1 VISPASWLVLG
12 TATLLLQ
19 PLVAAAADAARP
31 QTPPLAAESAQVL
44 VITGS
49 DPYLPAF
56 VEIDAAMR
64 KAVARQQRHVSW
76 MYEPI
81 DSLRLGD
88 RADRSLADLLVRKYE
103 GTRIDAIVLVTDPAL
118 DFYVRHR
125 DQLWPGVPAIYNFVA
140 PKFARSLPPDPKLTG
155 LPAELDFAQTLRI
168 ALALQPA
175 AKRVLVVSGSSPWDQ
190 SRLAEAQRALAEHPA
205 LAVEVVSGQSPR
217 VVAERL
223 AGEPDGTIVLFSTL
237 LADAT
242 GRVYTSRDALATLA
256 AASRVPVYG
265 SFDTYV
271 GAGLA
276 AGAVESL
283 RDRGERVGA
292 LVMLALD
299 GQQGAKPAEPPAS
312 RCVAD
317 ARQLARFGL
326 ARSKLPAD
334 CEVRYVEPT
343 FLQRYWWQSLL
354 IALALGAQSGL
365 IAALLLQRR
374 RRRAAELGLAA
385 QRVQLLHASRLA
397 VAGELTASIAH
408 EINQP
413 LGAILSNADA
423 AEMLVQSGRLE
434 RDELLQILADIKRD
448 DLRASEVIKRLRALL
463 ARHDVGRQRIDVHR
477 VIGDSVAILGA
488 EARRRAVTVETALD
502 ARSSFIFGDPIQLQQ
517 IVINLMINAF
527 DASTG
532 RPGDERRVL
541 VSTAD
546 ASDGVQIRV
555 RDFGHGI
562 AREDLPRLFDSF
574 FTTKASG
581 MGLGLS
587 IARSIVEAHG
597 GTITASNCAV
607 GAEFCVTLPTAPDAT
622 GAPGRELE
630 LP

>member
-12 TATLLLQ
+12 TATLLLP

-31 QTPPLAAESAQVL
+31 QAPPLSAESAQVL

-76 MYEPI
+76 LYEPI
-81 DSLRLGD
+81 DALRLGD
-88 RADRSLADLLVRKYE
+88 RPDRSLADLLVRKYE

-125 DQLWPGVPAIYNFVA
+125 DQLWPGVPAVYNFVA
-140 PKFARSLPPDPKLTG
+140 PKFARSLPPDAKLTG
-155 LPAELDFAQTLRI
+155 LPAEFDFAQTLRI

-175 AKRVLVVSGSSPWDQ
+175 AKRVLVVSGSSSWDQ
-190 SRLAEAQRALAEHPA
+190 SQLAEARRALAEHPA

-217 VVAERL
+217 AVAERL

-242 GRVYTSRDALATLA
+242 GRVYASRDALAMLA
-256 AASRVPVYG
+256 TASRVPIYG
-265 SFDTYV
+265 SVDTYV

-292 LVMLALD
+292 LVMQALD
-299 GQQGAKPAEPPAS
+299 GQPGATLADSPAS

-326 ARSKLPAD
+326 ARSKLPAGCD
-334 CEVRYVEPT
+334 VRYVEPT

-354 IALALGAQSGL
+354 VGLALLGQSIL
-365 IAALLLQRR
+365 IASLLIQRAH
-374 RRRAAELGLAA
+374 RRRAEVSLQA

-423 AEMLVQSGRLE
+423 ADMLLQSGSIE
-434 RDELLQILADIKRD
+434 RAELQQILADIRRD
-448 DLRASEVIKRLRALL
+448 DLRASEVIRRLRALL
-463 ARHDVGRQRIDVHR
+463 ARHEVERRRFSPDVALEDAVH
-477 VIGDSVAILGA
+477 ILAA
-488 EARRRAVTVETALD
+488 EARRRGVTVETALN
-502 ARSSFIFGDPIQLQQ
+502 AAGAEILGDPVQIQQV
-517 IVINLMINAF
+517 IVNLALNAF
-527 DASTG
+527 DAVSNLPPD
-532 RPGDERRVL
+532 RRRVRFG
-541 VSTAD
+541 STD
-546 ASDGVQIRV
+546 TSIGLQITV
-555 RDFGHGI
+555 RDFGSGI
-562 AREDLPRLFDSF
+562 ATADLPRLFDPF
-574 FTTKASG
+574 FTTKSTG

-587 IARSIVEAHG
+587 IVRSIIEAHG
-597 GTITASNCAV
+597 GTIVAANRDP
-607 GAEFCVTLPTAPDAT
+607 GAEFTVTLPRAPSPQRPATATDEA
-622 GAPGRELE
+622 
-630 LP
+630 

>member
-1 VISPASWLVLG
+1 MISPASWLVLG
-12 TATLLLQ
+12 TATLLL
-19 PLVAAAADAARP
+19 PPFVAAAADAVRP

-76 MYEPI
+76 LYEPI
-81 DSLRLGD
+81 DALRLGD

-125 DQLWPGVPAIYNFVA
+125 DQLWPGVPAVYNFVA

-217 VVAERL
+217 AVAERL
-223 AGEPDGTIVLFSTL
+223 AGEPDGTFVLFSTL

-242 GRVYTSRDALATLA
+242 GRVYTARDALATLA

-271 GAGLA
+271 GAGLT

-292 LVMLALD
+292 LVMQALD
-299 GQQGAKPAEPPAS
+299 GQPGATLVESPAS

-326 ARSKLPAD
+326 ARSKLPAGCD
-334 CEVRYVEPT
+334 VRYVEPT

-354 IALALGAQSGL
+354 VGLALLGQSIL
-365 IAALLLQRR
+365 IASLLIQRAH
-374 RRRAAELGLAA
+374 RRRAEVSLQA

-423 AEMLVQSGRLE
+423 ADMLLQSGTIE
-434 RDELLQILADIKRD
+434 RAELQQILADIRRD
-448 DLRASEVIKRLRALL
+448 DLRASEVIRRLRALL
-463 ARHDVGRQRIDVHR
+463 ARHEVERRRFSPDVALEDAVH
-477 VIGDSVAILGA
+477 ILAA
-488 EARRRAVTVETALD
+488 EARRRGFTVETALT
-502 ARSSFIFGDPIQLQQ
+502 AAGAEILGDPVQIQQV
-517 IVINLMINAF
+517 IVNLALNAF
-527 DASTG
+527 DAASNLPPD
-532 RPGDERRVL
+532 RRRVRFG
-541 VSTAD
+541 STDTPA
-546 ASDGVQIRV
+546 GLQITV
-555 RDFGHGI
+555 RDFGSGI
-562 AREDLPRLFDSF
+562 ATADLPRLFDPF
-574 FTTKASG
+574 FTTKSTG

-587 IARSIVEAHG
+587 IVRSIIEAHG
-597 GTITASNCAV
+597 GTIVAANRDP
-607 GAEFCVTLPTAPDAT
+607 GAEFTITLPRAPSPQRPATATDEA
-622 GAPGRELE
+622 
-630 LP
+630 

>member
-12 TATLLLQ
+12 TATLLL
-19 PLVAAAADAARP
+19 PPFVAAAADAVRP

-76 MYEPI
+76 LYEPI
-81 DSLRLGD
+81 DALRLGD

-125 DQLWPGVPAIYNFVA
+125 DQLWPGVPAVYNFVA

-217 VVAERL
+217 AVAERL
-223 AGEPDGTIVLFSTL
+223 AGEPDGTFVLFSTL

-242 GRVYTSRDALATLA
+242 GRVYTARDALATLA

-271 GAGLA
+271 GAGLT

-292 LVMLALD
+292 LVMQALD
-299 GQQGAKPAEPPAS
+299 GQPGATLVESPAS

-326 ARSKLPAD
+326 ARSKLPAGCD
-334 CEVRYVEPT
+334 VRYVEPT

-354 IALALGAQSGL
+354 VGLALLGQSIL
-365 IAALLLQRR
+365 IASLLIQRAH
-374 RRRAAELGLAA
+374 RRRAEVSLQA

-423 AEMLVQSGRLE
+423 ADMLLQSGTIE
-434 RDELLQILADIKRD
+434 RAELQQILADIRRD
-448 DLRASEVIKRLRALL
+448 DLRASEVIRRLRALL
-463 ARHDVGRQRIDVHR
+463 ARHEVERRRFSPDVALEDAVH
-477 VIGDSVAILGA
+477 ILAA
-488 EARRRAVTVETALD
+488 EARRRGVTVETALN
-502 ARSSFIFGDPIQLQQ
+502 AAGAEILGDPVQIQQV
-517 IVINLMINAF
+517 IVNLALNAF
-527 DASTG
+527 DAVSNLTPD
-532 RPGDERRVL
+532 RRRVRFG
-541 VSTAD
+541 STD
-546 ASDGVQIRV
+546 TPIGLQITV
-555 RDFGHGI
+555 RDFGSGI
-562 AREDLPRLFDSF
+562 ATADLPRLFDPF
-574 FTTKASG
+574 FTTKSTG

-587 IARSIVEAHG
+587 IVRSIIEAHG
-597 GTITASNCAV
+597 GTIVAANRDP
-607 GAEFCVTLPTAPDAT
+607 GAEFTITLPRVPSPQRPATATDEA
-622 GAPGRELE
+622 
-630 LP
+630 

>member
-12 TATLLLQ
+12 TATLLL
-19 PLVAAAADAARP
+19 PPFVAAAADAVRP

-76 MYEPI
+76 LYEPI
-81 DSLRLGD
+81 DALRLGD

-125 DQLWPGVPAIYNFVA
+125 DQLWPGVPAVYNFVA

-217 VVAERL
+217 AVAERL
-223 AGEPDGTIVLFSTL
+223 AGEPDGTFVLFSTL

-242 GRVYTSRDALATLA
+242 GRVYTARDALATLA

-271 GAGLA
+271 GAGLT

-292 LVMLALD
+292 LVMQALD
-299 GQQGAKPAEPPAS
+299 GQPGATLVESPAS

-326 ARSKLPAD
+326 ARSKLPAGCD
-334 CEVRYVEPT
+334 VRYVEPT

-354 IALALGAQSGL
+354 VGLALLGQSIL
-365 IAALLLQRR
+365 IASLLIQRAH
-374 RRRAAELGLAA
+374 RRRAEVSLQA

-423 AEMLVQSGRLE
+423 ADMLLQSGTIE
-434 RDELLQILADIKRD
+434 RAELQQILADIRRD
-448 DLRASEVIKRLRALL
+448 DLRASEVIRRLRALL
-463 ARHDVGRQRIDVHR
+463 ARHEVERRRFSPDVALEDAVH
-477 VIGDSVAILGA
+477 ILAA
-488 EARRRAVTVETALD
+488 EARRRGFTVETALT
-502 ARSSFIFGDPIQLQQ
+502 AAGAEILGDPVQIQQV
-517 IVINLMINAF
+517 IVNLALNAF
-527 DASTG
+527 DAASNLPPD
-532 RPGDERRVL
+532 RRRVRFG
-541 VSTAD
+541 STDTPA
-546 ASDGVQIRV
+546 GLQITV
-555 RDFGHGI
+555 RDFGSGI
-562 AREDLPRLFDSF
+562 ATADLPRLFDPF
-574 FTTKASG
+574 FTTKSTG

-587 IARSIVEAHG
+587 IVRSIIEAHG
-597 GTITASNCAV
+597 GTIVAANRDP
-607 GAEFCVTLPTAPDAT
+607 GAEFTITLPRAPSPQRPATATDEA
-622 GAPGRELE
+622 
-630 LP
+630 

>member
-1 VISPASWLVLG
+1 MISPASWLVLG
-12 TATLLLQ
+12 TAALLLP

-76 MYEPI
+76 LYEPI

-125 DQLWPGVPAIYNFVA
+125 DQLWPGVPAVYNFVA

-217 VVAERL
+217 AVAERL

-242 GRVYTSRDALATLA
+242 GRVYTARDALATLA

-271 GAGLA
+271 GAGLT

-292 LVMLALD
+292 LVMQALD
-299 GQQGAKPAEPPAS
+299 GQPGATLAESPAS

-326 ARSKLPAD
+326 ARSKLPAGCD
-334 CEVRYVEPT
+334 VRYVEST

-354 IALALGAQSGL
+354 VGLALLGQSIL
-365 IAALLLQRR
+365 IASLLIQRAH
-374 RRRAAELGLAA
+374 RRRAEVSLQA

-423 AEMLVQSGRLE
+423 ADMLLQSGTIE
-434 RDELLQILADIKRD
+434 RAELQQILADIRRD
-448 DLRASEVIKRLRALL
+448 DLRASEVIRRLRALL
-463 ARHDVGRQRIDVHR
+463 ARHEVERRRFSPDVALEDAVH
-477 VIGDSVAILGA
+477 ILAA
-488 EARRRAVTVETALD
+488 EARRRGVTVETALN
-502 ARSSFIFGDPIQLQQ
+502 AAGAEILGDPVQIQQV
-517 IVINLMINAF
+517 IVNLALNAF
-527 DASTG
+527 DAVSNLQPD
-532 RPGDERRVL
+532 RRRVRFG
-541 VSTAD
+541 STD
-546 ASDGVQIRV
+546 SPIGLQITV
-555 RDFGHGI
+555 RDFGSGI
-562 AREDLPRLFDSF
+562 ATADLPRLFDPF
-574 FTTKASG
+574 FTTKSTG

-587 IARSIVEAHG
+587 IVRSIIEAHG
-597 GTITASNCAV
+597 GTIVAANRDP
-607 GAEFCVTLPTAPDAT
+607 GAEFTITLPRAPSPQRPATATDEA
-622 GAPGRELE
+622 
-630 LP
+630 